1 MQNTICV
8 ANQNQTRKIDLK
20 TSDSSWFQKQT
31 KHIITNKM
39 NSCMIFSALIA
50 TVVMTR
56 ILFLIG
62 EISNLPI
69 VSEYVPATKQLLR
82 GMPTIMA
89 AYERFERIH
98 DRVLQIAITGGHIY
112 KLNLCYKNPEITN
125 TIETMVKE
133 SFPDSTIKSLK
144 NGTCTAYKISW

>member
-1 MQNTICV
+1 
-8 ANQNQTRKIDLK
+8 
-20 TSDSSWFQKQT
+20 
-31 KHIITNKM
+31 M

>member
-1 MQNTICV
+1 
-8 ANQNQTRKIDLK
+8 
-20 TSDSSWFQKQT
+20 
-31 KHIITNKM
+31 
-39 NSCMIFSALIA
+39 MIFSALIA

-69 VSEYVPATKQLLR
+69 VSMPVTKQLLR

-112 KLNLCYKNPEITN
+112 KLNLCYKNPEITK
-125 TIETMVKE
+125 TIETMVRE
-133 SFPDSTIKSLK
+133 AFPDSAIKKSK
-144 NGTCTAYKISW
+144 NGTCAAYKISW